1 MRKLSYWRAC
11 LLTAVVFLLPGLA
24 KAQDATG
31 YFPPDVNWPLPFSN
45 HPDRDGIFVSA
56 EFIMFR
62 QTNPITGQT
71 VAVRGFK
78 DTDGSIS
85 AAVNGVANVG
95 AFFGS
100 GKEALN
106 TNQVSGPNDY
116 QPGTNLEIGYKLS
129 NGASISLGWMFITQH
144 RTLASATSVPFN
156 QAIGVD
162 GADSFMF
169 SPVYG
174 FPPDFAGAFGP
185 NFATGTGTANGLG
198 AVKIGSGATINAAG
212 VITPAAPIGNFLAAY
227 GIWNG
232 ASIETITFLQRVQQY
247 QITWRDVVFET
258 ENYRCSYTV
267 GPRFFWIWEKFE
279 WRAMD
284 IDTNGNGGPL
294 DTAIY
299 SNIESNRMYGAFAGF
314 SQECYLGH
322 GFAVQLDLQAAMFLD
337 VVREKALYTTGA
349 KDGIPRNTAESKRT
363 ITAWN
368 AVPEINGNI
377 QLVWYPIQSVECRLG
392 YNAMAFFNT
401 VSSPHPIDFNYGSL
415 TPEYKSTFRLFDGL
429 NVGISFLF

>member
-1 MRKLSYWRAC
+1 
-11 LLTAVVFLLPGLA
+11 
-24 KAQDATG
+24 
-31 YFPPDVNWPLPFSN
+31 
-45 HPDRDGIFVSA
+45 
-56 EFIMFR
+56 
-62 QTNPITGQT
+62 
-71 VAVRGFK
+71 
-78 DTDGSIS
+78 
-85 AAVNGVANVG
+85 
-95 AFFGS
+95 
-100 GKEALN
+100 
-106 TNQVSGPNDY
+106 VSGPNDY
-116 QPGTNLEIGYKLS
+116 QPGTKIDIGYKFE
-129 NGASISLGWMFITQH
+129 NGASISLSWMYLTQH

-174 FPPDFAGAFGP
+174 FPPDYAGAFGP
-185 NFATGTGTANGLG
+185 GFGTGTGTANGLG
-198 AVKIGSGATINAAG
+198 AVKIGTGSSLSATG
-212 VITPAAPIGNFLAAY
+212 VVGPATPLGNFLAAY

-247 QITWRDVVFET
+247 EITWRDVVFES
-258 ENYRCSYTV
+258 ENYRLSYTV

-279 WRAMD
+279 WRVSD
-284 IDTNGNGGPL
+284 LDTNGNGGPL

-322 GFAVQLDLQAAMFLD
+322 GFAVSVDLQGAMLLD

-349 KDGIPRNTAESKRT
+349 KDGIPRATAESKRT
-363 ITAWN
+363 VTQWN

-377 QLVWYPIQSVECRLG
+377 QLVWYPIQSVEMRIG

-401 VSSPHPIDFNYGSL
+401 ISSPQPIDFNYGAL
-415 TPEYKSTFRLFDGL
+415 TPQYKSTFRLFDGL
-429 NVGISFLF
+429 NAGIAFLF